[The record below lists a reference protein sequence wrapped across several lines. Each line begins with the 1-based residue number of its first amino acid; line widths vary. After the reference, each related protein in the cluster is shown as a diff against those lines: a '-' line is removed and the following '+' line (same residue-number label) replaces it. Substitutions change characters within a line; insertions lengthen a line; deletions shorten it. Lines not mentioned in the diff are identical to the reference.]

1 MAAVPPKRLMAEKS
15 LLQARRWAVVKK
27 KKAKGKEKKERKKS
41 HTLCSDSPK
50 KGQHTKS
57 LELDIP
63 LTPLP
68 PQFSLFPFFQSWSFS
83 PAESEGH
90 PPVRRA
96 KERTNQAVEESRWL
110 AWKAV
115 GEPKV
120 SCDWSTPNPLSEGSK
135 KKERK
140 KKKKVARVEKKID
153 DNNWSCGRGR
163 NVSG

>member
-1 MAAVPPKRLMAEKS
+1 MGNHK
-15 LLQARRWAVVKK
+15 
-27 KKAKGKEKKERKKS
+27 KKERKMKRKKKKEKS

-50 KGQHTKS
+50 KGQHTES
-57 LELDIP
+57 LEFDIP
-63 LTPLP
+63 LTPPSLLNFP
-68 PQFSLFPFFQSWSFS
+68 FSLFSSLGPFP

-96 KERTNQAVEESRWL
+96 KERTNQAVGESRWL

-120 SCDWSTPNPLSEGSK
+120 SCDWPTSNPLSEGSK
-135 KKERK
+135 KKEKKKRK
-140 KKKKVARVEKKID
+140 KRKDLQGLRKKID